1 VIRSVADLVEHTAA
15 GNPVEYLFFW
25 GHRPHPSGR
34 LGPSCLSQWWP
45 APFTVDGVGYR
56 SAEHWM
62 MAEKARLFGDEPSA
76 AAIIAAESPKE
87 AKALGPAERG
97 FDGDRWEAAAFDVV
111 VRGSTA
117 KFGQDPQLR
126 DYLVDTGDAVLVE
139 ASPLDA
145 VWGIGLAAD
154 DPRARRPAEWPG
166 RNLLGFALMQARYV
180 LAAAEP
186 VAGPSRR

>member
-1 VIRSVADLVEHTAA
+1 MILRSVADLVAHTEA
-15 GNPVEYLFFW
+15 GKPVEYLFFW

-45 APFTVDGVGYR
+45 APFTVDGVRYR

-62 MAEKARLFGDEPSA
+62 MAEKARLFGDESSA
-76 AAIIAAESPKE
+76 AAMIAADSPKE
-87 AKALGPAERG
+87 AKALGRGVRG
-97 FDGDRWEAAAFDVV
+97 FDGDRWEEAAFDIV

-126 DYLVDTGDAVLVE
+126 DYLVGTGDAVLVE

-145 VWGIGLAAD
+145 IWGIGLAAD
-154 DPRARRPAEWPG
+154 DPRARRPEEWPG
-166 RNLLGFALMQARYV
+166 RNLLGFALMQAR
-180 LAAAEP
+180 LDLAGAAAT
-186 VAGPSRR
+186 A